1 MPQKNLAEITVCSAT
16 NIEDDNKYGCA
27 YPSLTF
33 VKNIALLTYFVYD
46 ENTSRIDLKL
56 KTVPVGWLYRK

>member
-1 MPQKNLAEITVCSAT
+1 VSKDEGETWKNCK
-16 NIEDDNKYGCA
+16 NIEDDDKYGYA

-33 VKNIALLTYFVYD
+33 VKNLVLLTYFVYD

-56 KTVPVGWLYRK
+56 KTVPVGWLHRK